1 MFRASSGNYFLLMD
15 YGSNINLGKPHLSF
29 ILNRPTS
36 FCGSLTKTQI
46 IVLEK
51 RIIDH
56 IQIMFFPVR
65 FVPSQMDIYMWM
77 LPMARS
83 RIWITSS
90 NMYFCYRSHALVT
103 YTLFVNPSWNVD
115 IWYIIYGL
123 WYIIYGMFVWAL
135 KTYNLWWTFH
145 PSIRL
150 IYPPSNLFNHLS
162 RPWIDLTS

>member
-15 YGSNINLGKPHLSF
+15 YGGNINLGKPHLSL
-29 ILNRPTS
+29 ILNLPTS
-36 FCGSLTKTQI
+36 FCGSITKTQI

-51 RIIDH
+51 RIIEH

-90 NMYFCYRSHALVT
+90 NMYSCLPKSCSSYINNICQSIIRYICFCWSVLISTKGALRRPMI
-103 YTLFVNPSWNVD
+103 N
-115 IWYIIYGL
+115 I
-123 WYIIYGMFVWAL
+123 
-135 KTYNLWWTFH
+135 
-145 PSIRL
+145 PSIQSKHPQA
-150 IYPPSNLFNHLS
+150 I
-162 RPWIDLTS
+162 